1 MLREVVIRV
10 LADANVLHSRT
21 LRDWALM
28 LNVETKGELFTM
40 HYTEDILAE
49 TIATIRRRHVNLDG
63 TAITLLADRIR
74 TSMTD
79 RIDRYPLRQDSPV
92 KDDKDHHVHA
102 AAVAAGMDMLVT
114 LDNDFLRLADEA
126 TYALPYEIICPDDF
140 FVLIDDSD
148 PRATRTTTL
157 TARLLDR
164 PWRDQPGR
172 AAASGW
178 LPRFRRTGREPSPRP
193 LLLTRRRR
201 PSVRGD

>member
-40 HYTEDILAE
+40 SYTEDILAE

-126 TYALPYEIICPDDF
+126 TDALPYEIICPDDF

-157 TARLLDR
+157 K
-164 PWRDQPGR
+164 QPGY
-172 AAASGW
+172 W
-178 LPRFRRTGREPSPRP
+178 TGRGVTN
-193 LLLTRRRR
+193 LAVQLRRAGCPGFGERVANHLR
-201 PSVRGD
+201 ALFC